1 MRHGDLAV
9 LVAALL
15 LVRHLVFDLQRAGAR
30 LDHLLGE
37 QVGRLGIAEPCVDVG
52 DDRNHVSFVVVDRV
66 LQPLGFGLV
75 AAFTRRIQI
84 AEHTAQF
91 AGVGLLEEGVDLLD
105 QLGHGGLLVHRLV
118 GQGAKFAAQ
127 RSNHPARQVEVAA
140 LGAAEVLLDRDHLLL
155 ADKAVPRAQ
164 RLGVVR
170 RIGVVGIH
178 IFAHDLCGVLRD
190 VEPGAE
196 AVLQA
201 HAGSALGIDRG
212 PGVTALADA
221 GLQVLGLACVVRIA
235 HGGLRRKW
243 SL

>member
-37 QVGRLGIAEPCVDVG
+37 QIGRLGIAEARVDVRNDR
-52 DDRNHVSFVVVDRV
+52 DDVGFVVVDRV
-66 LQPLGFGLV
+66 LQPLGFGRV
-75 AAFTRRIQI
+75 ARFARCIQI
-84 AEHTAQF
+84 AEHSAQLTR
-91 AGVGLLEEGVDLLD
+91 VSLLEEGVYLLD
-105 QLGHGGLLVHRLV
+105 QLGHGSFLVHRLV
-118 GQGAKFAAQ
+118 GQGPEFAAQ
-127 RSNHPARQVEVAA
+127 RGNHPARQIEVAA
-140 LGAAEVLLDRDHLLL
+140 LGAAEMLLDRDHLLL

-221 GLQVLGLACVVRIA
+221 GLQVLGFACVVRIA
-235 HGGLRRKW
+235 HWGTP
-243 SL
+243 